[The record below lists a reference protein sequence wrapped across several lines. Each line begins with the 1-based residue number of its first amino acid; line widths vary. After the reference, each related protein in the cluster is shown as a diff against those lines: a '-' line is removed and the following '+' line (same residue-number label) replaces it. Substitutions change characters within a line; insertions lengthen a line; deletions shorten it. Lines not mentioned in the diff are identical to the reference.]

1 MENRHVKIIDF
12 AILVVTFSSLI
23 FMMRYAQPY
32 VIAPVD
38 DLTTT
43 NNSILFEFEKGEF
56 ILIDDNLEFSSPEKI
71 YAEDNLVINLKPG
84 VYYWK
89 VQGALDSEVRKLTI
103 QSEIELKLK
112 KSEKEGFY
120 KLTNAGND
128 RLKVDIYEDGV
139 LNESVVLEKDESR
152 EKQGMQFVGGENG

>member
-1 MENRHVKIIDF
+1 M
-12 AILVVTFSSLI
+12 
-23 FMMRYAQPY
+23 
-32 VIAPVD
+32 
-38 DLTTT
+38 
-43 NNSILFEFEKGEF
+43 
-56 ILIDDNLEFSSPEKI
+56 IDDNLEFSSPEKI